1 MRAFFETLNHF
12 KDLLTLLLASM
23 GGAFALWRWMVE
35 QKWRRVQH
43 AQSLI
48 KTFHERPNTI
58 KAFEI
63 ILETAVS
70 DLLPTENRA
79 FSMA

>member
-1 MRAFFETLNHF
+1 MVGAVIGKVTRYQIGVATVPRGAEFGRALARHF
-12 KDLLTLLLASM
+12 RAHS
-23 GGAFALWRWMVE
+23 F
-35 QKWRRVQH
+35 
-43 AQSLI
+43 
-48 KTFHERPNTI
+48 
-58 KAFEI
+58 

>member
-1 MRAFFETLNHF
+1 LLRAHRDGPCCYAAEQR
-12 KDLLTLLLASM
+12 DELAP
-23 GGAFALWRWMVE
+23 
-35 QKWRRVQH
+35 VQ
-43 AQSLI
+43 L
-48 KTFHERPNTI
+48 
-58 KAFEI
+58 